1 MVPLR
6 FKTTS
11 RKSTTL
17 TLDRVI
23 TFKLICQ
30 KSYFQNS
37 FGVFSSWRLLKFLK
51 TTEQS
56 SMYKPMFY
64 KYSSVITN
72 KKLATNSPTY
82 APSNA
87 HIVTPN
93 KLLTYLVI
101 K

>member
-1 MVPLR
+1 
-6 FKTTS
+6 
-11 RKSTTL
+11 
-17 TLDRVI
+17 
-23 TFKLICQ
+23 
-30 KSYFQNS
+30 
-37 FGVFSSWRLLKFLK
+37 
-51 TTEQS
+51 
-56 SMYKPMFY
+56 MYKPMFY